1 LKSKK
6 TVRVWTLSLV
16 VPLFLLATL
25 LPIHDVVVRIGPQ
38 CFPSLDWHGRGTF
51 VLSAR
56 DSTTLSSYN
65 LEDRDYLIRT
75 VAFEAP
81 NEPAVG
87 KAAVAHVV
95 LNRKTSGRWSDE
107 IKKIVTQ
114 PWQFEPWMTR
124 RKEIEE
130 LSPNDPR
137 YRKAARITDGV
148 LDGDIPDPT
157 VGATHFLNATIV
169 RQRRG
174 GSLPRW
180 AQGEGLVIG
189 RHTFYWPD
197 EAGSGMGQ
205 ASLAFMFMQLASWS
219 C

>member
-81 NEPAVG
+81 NEPAIG

-95 LNRKTSGRWSDE
+95 LNRKKSGRWGDE

-157 VGATHFLNATIV
+157 VGATHFLNAAIV

>member
-1 LKSKK
+1 
-6 TVRVWTLSLV
+6 V

-25 LPIHDVVVRIGPQ
+25 VPVHDVVLRIGPQ
-38 CFPSLDWHGRGTF
+38 CFPSVEWHGR
-51 VLSAR
+51 
-56 DSTTLSSYN
+56 STGVFTRRESTRISSYN
-65 LEDRDYLIRT
+65 LEDRDYLIKT

-81 NEPAVG
+81 NEPVIG
-87 KAAVAHVV
+87 KAAVVHVV
-95 LNRKTSGRWSDE
+95 LNRKKSGRWGE
-107 IKKIVTQ
+107 NIKKIVTQ

-124 RKEIEE
+124 RKEIEK
-130 LSPNDPR
+130 LSPDDPR

-157 VGATHFLNATIV
+157 SGATHFLNETIV

-174 GSLPRW
+174 GSLPDW

-189 RHTFYWPD
+189 RHTFYAPG
-197 EAGSGMGQ
+197 EVAGGMGQ
-205 ASLAFMFMQLASWS
+205 ASLALLFMQLAYLG

>member
-1 LKSKK
+1 
-6 TVRVWTLSLV
+6 V
-16 VPLFLLATL
+16 F
-25 LPIHDVVVRIGPQ
+25 
-38 CFPSLDWHGRGTF
+38 
-51 VLSAR
+51 
-56 DSTTLSSYN
+56 STASTSVSSYN

-75 VAFEAP
+75 IAFEAGH
-81 NEPAVG
+81 ESALG

-95 LNRKTSGRWSDE
+95 LNRKKSGRWGHT
-107 IKKIVTQ
+107 IRKIVTQ

-124 RKEIEE
+124 RDEIQK
-130 LSPNDPR
+130 LSPNDPQ
-137 YRKAARITDGV
+137 YRIAARIADRV

-157 VGATHFLNATIV
+157 AGATHFLNEKIV

-180 AQGEGLVIG
+180 AQEEGLVIG

-197 EAGSGMGQ
+197 EGGSSIGQ
-205 ASLAFMFMQLASWS
+205 ASLAMLFTQLVSLS

>member
-1 LKSKK
+1 MAVHVAPILAVIACKVVMSANLDPSAAF
-6 TVRVWTLSLV
+6 TLFS
-16 VPLFLLATL
+16 
-25 LPIHDVVVRIGPQ
+25 
-38 CFPSLDWHGRGTF
+38 RG
-51 VLSAR
+51 
-56 DSTTLSSYN
+56 DSTTISSYN

-81 NEPAVG
+81 NEPAIG
-87 KAAVAHVV
+87 EAAVAHVV
-95 LNRKTSGRWSDE
+95 LNRKKSGRWGHE
-107 IKKIVTQ
+107 IKRIVTQ

-124 RKEIEE
+124 RKEIEK
-130 LSPNDPR
+130 LSPDDPR

-157 VGATHFLNATIV
+157 AGATHFLNATIV
-169 RQRRG
+169 GQRRG

-189 RHTFYWPD
+189 RHTFYSPG
-197 EAGSGMGQ
+197 EAAS
-205 ASLAFMFMQLASWS
+205 SLALMFMQLASLS